1 MLLEEFEIVLPVS
14 EKHLIPIII
23 FDFFFFTII
32 IYRLSYKNVSLNACS
47 DFDAFEKLASKI
59 IRQVAK
65 NPISKLKPEFF
76 LIFLEV
82 EHTRFTNNLVL
93 VVVNISISIGIG
105 IGIGGASLT
114 DTGNLLSVGATW
126 ARVWGR

>member
-32 IYRLSYKNVSLNACS
+32 IFYRLSYKNVSLNACS

-76 LIFLEV
+76 LIFLKV
-82 EHTRFTNNLVL
+82 EHTRFTNNPVL
-93 VVVNISISIGIG
+93 VVVNISISIG